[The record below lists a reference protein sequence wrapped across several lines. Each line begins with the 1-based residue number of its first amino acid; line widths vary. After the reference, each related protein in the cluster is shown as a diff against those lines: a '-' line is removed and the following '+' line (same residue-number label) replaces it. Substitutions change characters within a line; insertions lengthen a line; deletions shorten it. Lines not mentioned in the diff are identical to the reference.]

1 MEPPAGPPI
10 RGLPMEGACRTGRLA
25 FPRDPL
31 VHTLSKRP
39 ARSPLSPLLLAGL
52 ALPLG
57 GALMALAPGAARA
70 QIELG
75 VYSGRHY
82 NSDQALYKDFTART
96 GIRIKLLE
104 GKDDALI
111 ERLRQEGA
119 NSPADVLV
127 LVDAARLDKA
137 AGLGLFQPI
146 RSAALQRDVPAPLR
160 DGKGRWFALTRRVR
174 LVIVNPKQV
183 NPASIRTYADLAKPS
198 LKGKLCLRDNRS
210 VYNQS
215 LVADQVILR
224 GVAASRDWIQ
234 GMVDNRNP
242 RQPFFTADIPLVR
255 AVAKGDC
262 AVGLVNSYYV
272 ARMLS
277 GESGAADKAL
287 ASHVKVIFPNPA
299 HVNVTGAGVTRA
311 SKQAAAATKL
321 IEFLASASGGKGY
334 AAANNEYPLKGVG
347 GHPIL
352 NRWGRFQDDGVSA
365 QAMGARNREAVTLM
379 RANGWR

>member
-1 MEPPAGPPI
+1 MN
-10 RGLPMEGACRTGRLA
+10 
-25 FPRDPL
+25 
-31 VHTLSKRP
+31 TLSQP
-39 ARSPLSPLLLAGL
+39 LARSPRSLLAARRLAGL
-52 ALPLG
+52 ALPLAG
-57 GALMALAPGAARA
+57 PLAVLAPAVLASAVLAPAAARA
-70 QIELG
+70 QVELG

-82 NSDQALYKDFTART
+82 NSDQALYKEFTART

-137 AGLGLFQPI
+137 ARMGLFQPI
-146 RSAALQRDVPAPLR
+146 GSTSLRRDVPAPLR
-160 DGKGRWFALTRRVR
+160 DRQGRWFALTRRVR
-174 LVIVNPKQV
+174 VVIVNPKQV
-183 NPASIRTYADLAKPS
+183 NPATIRTYADLAKPT
-198 LKGKLCLRDNRS
+198 LKGKLCLRDSKS

-215 LVADQVILR
+215 LVADQLIQR
-224 GVAASRDWIQ
+224 GETATRGWIR
-234 GMVDNRNP
+234 GMVANRNP
-242 RQPFFTADIPLVR
+242 RQPFFTADIPLAR

-277 GESGAADKAL
+277 GESGAGDKAL
-287 ASHVKVIFPNPA
+287 ASNLNVIFPSPV

-352 NRWGRFQDDGVSA
+352 NRWGPFQDDGVSA

-379 RANGWR
+379 RANGWT